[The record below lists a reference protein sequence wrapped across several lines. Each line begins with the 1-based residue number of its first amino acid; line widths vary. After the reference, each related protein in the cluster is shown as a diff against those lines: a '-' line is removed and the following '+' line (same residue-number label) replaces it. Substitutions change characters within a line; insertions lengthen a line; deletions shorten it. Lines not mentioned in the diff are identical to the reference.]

1 MSTDISVS
9 AKPRKLTPM
18 KKTKP
23 KGNDIFFKM
32 PLCMK
37 NNGNPVSWACNIF
50 LTLIHVPVAI
60 YQQLIKKIHT
70 DVSFYIVTEITQVNA
85 WGREFFFIRNW
96 LNFCQQSH

>member
-1 MSTDISVS
+1 MCVRIIYYDRFWETFFQDVGYGGTDIDEIQSTTKGINNQGSSSFTSIKTTIQMSTDISVS

-50 LTLIHVPVAI
+50 
-60 YQQLIKKIHT
+60 
-70 DVSFYIVTEITQVNA
+70 
-85 WGREFFFIRNW
+85 
-96 LNFCQQSH
+96 